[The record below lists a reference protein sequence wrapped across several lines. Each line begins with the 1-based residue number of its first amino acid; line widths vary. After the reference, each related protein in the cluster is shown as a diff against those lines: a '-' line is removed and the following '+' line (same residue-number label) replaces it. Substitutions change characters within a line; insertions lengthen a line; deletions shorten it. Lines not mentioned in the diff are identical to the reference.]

1 MKLKEI
7 LYIFYLES
15 IRAALLQHAEELW
28 SKAIETAASIDYSED
43 TASDSRSLNFSGSES
58 ISKLIFPQNFPNSLN
73 SVTLTYFDR
82 KAFFLSIGKI
92 ASAILVLLLALLFG
106 NKVLNRRLLV
116 NQEDFDLNGKTTKFN
131 DFHNSVQ
138 ADYFGFMENTLKL
151 NQNYP
156 EILDQAADD
165 FNLLDGQLTEIVGQF
180 YRIQRE
186 IGDQPANL

>member
-1 MKLKEI
+1 M
-7 LYIFYLES
+7 
-15 IRAALLQHAEELW
+15 
-28 SKAIETAASIDYSED
+28 
-43 TASDSRSLNFSGSES
+43 
-58 ISKLIFPQNFPNSLN
+58 N

-116 NQEDFDLNGKTTKFN
+116 NQEDFDLNSKTTKFN

-186 IGDQPANL
+186 IGDRPANL